1 MDVSNLS
8 FNKSHKQQANARDA
22 VSGLRWI
29 LLACLAA
36 GLSFGTAVAVT
47 ATAGVGTVTTIV
59 CIALSVLAVGCGAY
73 GGYLTATALGW
84 SSFVTGAMVLCAI
97 IPLLKY
103 VCFAVLAVQALTKIR
118 AAGYLFTPI
127 GPLRSANA

>member
-1 MDVSNLS
+1 MDVSHLS
-8 FNKSHKQQANARDA
+8 FNKSHKQQANARNA
-22 VSGLRWI
+22 ISGLRWI
-29 LLACLAA
+29 LVACMAA
-36 GLSFGTAVAVT
+36 GLSVGIAVAMT
-47 ATAGVGTVTTIV
+47 ATAGVGTVTIIV
-59 CIALSVLAVGCGAY
+59 CLVLSVMAVGCGTY

-97 IPLLKY
+97 LPLLKY

>member
-36 GLSFGTAVAVT
+36 GLSFVTAVAMA

-59 CIALSVLAVGCGAY
+59 CIVLSVLAVGCGAY

-84 SSFVTGAMVLCAI
+84 SSFVTARWCCA
-97 IPLLKY
+97 
-103 VCFAVLAVQALTKIR
+103 
-118 AAGYLFTPI
+118 
-127 GPLRSANA
+127 RSSRFLNMCASRYWQYRQ